1 MKLRT
6 SIKPLIVALTSA
18 FICGSLSGYA
28 APGDGS
34 GTGDGGGSDSGG
46 DPVEI
51 PYVESDAKRI
61 KPGYPLGTM
70 ADWLAN
76 PKGYTLNP
84 INIRAGKHPDR
95 SDPEGGPYDVIYIF
109 PDENT
114 ASAWWDGNGTP
125 PDEIP
130 DDAVAFI
137 HWMLDND
144 SGSFPGIMSHSDI
157 DGFKSRNCIMSAG
170 DTIPQP
176 GVKDGIPKDCSNP
189 QGSSKRFKMNVLK
202 PNVDIDLVYNVEPH
216 PRTFIYYED
225 PPTHDG
231 IPEVGRIYR
240 VLQKW
245 HNATGTDTASETR
258 EGVRIGAFSLELGYG
273 VGGNFTAI
281 ANANGT
287 GLEPDKALG
296 FELRP
301 CMADHFFDVV
311 RNTTVVGPNPC
322 TDAVNNPDATDST
335 GQLLRQEIWLE
346 EEYSTFSPKMYSYK
360 DDKRTIDINGG
371 FWDKQPAGIEPPAI
385 QTLGVLDSGD
395 APSTDSVYDR
405 IDPSG
410 VASDNVP
417 PFRGATTPNYLS
429 LADNQANGVIDTE
442 TGLVESINVDP
453 QSAFGYLMY
462 YGVLSDG
469 GYGRFGDFGNLSQGI
484 YMDEDGDPSTEGAL
498 VAWWDGS
505 DYRWGADPTQDGS
518 IDADKFTKVDTET
531 LVRFAM
537 FPLQEEPDPGT
548 GEFPAGPLFELGV
561 NDDLAGL
568 NVDSFVYLGRQFDLT
583 KSDTFT
589 IRLRTVGVDQASF
602 AGTTGSF
609 DPPWGTSTTPST
621 TGTLA
626 PELESFVSNDGVVE
640 IRADIA
646 GEPLLVA
653 LADVLTALPTVTV
666 ENLRTEETETITLSQ
681 DPDLKWKFIAEVPTA
696 ANGNPGSSGD
706 GTLNVWPLDYVRVT
720 YEDLVTE
727 LTGPDAGNPA
737 TRTADA
743 QIPLQTLEPVPPSSD
758 SDSGWCAYNPNGRN
772 FDPVLPALVLI
783 GLAYLGFRRKFNRK

>member
-1 MKLRT
+1 MVKLNT
-6 SIKPLIVALTSA
+6 SIKPLVVALTTA
-18 FICGSLSGYA
+18 FVFGSLPGYA
-28 APGDGS
+28 APGDG
-34 GTGDGGGSDSGG
+34 TGDGSGSDSGG
-46 DPVEI
+46 DPVEN
-51 PYVESDAKRI
+51 PYVETNAKRI

-70 ADWLAN
+70 ADWLAA
-76 PKGYTLNP
+76 PDQYALNP

-95 SDPEGGPYDVIYIF
+95 SDPEGGPYDVVYIF

-114 ASAWWDGNGTP
+114 ANAWWNGVGTP

-130 DDAVAFI
+130 DDAVAYI
-137 HWMLDND
+137 HWMLDNE

-157 DGFKSRNCIMSAG
+157 DGFKSRNCIMAAG

-202 PNVDIDLVYNVEPH
+202 PNVPIDLVYNVEQH
-216 PRTFIYYED
+216 DLTYTYYED

-231 IPEVGRIYR
+231 IPESGRIYR

-245 HNATGTDTASETR
+245 HNATGTDTAGGAR
-258 EGVRIGAFSLELGYG
+258 EGVRIGGFSLELGYG
-273 VGGNFTAI
+273 VGGAFQAI

-296 FELRP
+296 YELRP

-360 DDKRTIDINGG
+360 DDKRTADINGG
-371 FWDKQPAGIEPPAI
+371 FWDKQPGGIEPPAI
-385 QTLGVLDSGD
+385 QTLGKLDSGD
-395 APSTDSVYDR
+395 ALSTDSVYDR

-417 PFRGATTPNYLS
+417 VFRGATTPNYLS
-429 LADNQANGVIDTE
+429 LADNQAAGVIDPE
-442 TGLVESINVDP
+442 TGLVESINVNP

-462 YGVLSDG
+462 YGVLSDA

-484 YMDEDGDPSTEGAL
+484 YMDDDGDPATEGAL

-505 DYRWGADPTQDGS
+505 DYRWGVDPTQDGS
-518 IDADKFTKVDTET
+518 IDADKFTKVDRET

-537 FPLQEEPDPGT
+537 YPLQEEPDPDT

-568 NVDSFVYLGRQFDLT
+568 NVDSFVYLGRQFDLA
-583 KSDTFT
+583 KSTNFT
-589 IRLRTVGVDQASF
+589 IRLRTVGVDQAPF
-602 AGTTGSF
+602 AGTTGS
-609 DPPWGTSTTPST
+609 DVPPWGTAVNPVS
-621 TGTLA
+621 LA
-626 PELESFVSNDGVVE
+626 PALDTFVSNDGVVE
-640 IRADIA
+640 IRAGYA
-646 GEPLLVA
+646 GEPLQVS
-653 LADVLTALPTVTV
+653 LADLLTALPTVTV
-666 ENLRTEETETITLSQ
+666 ENLRTEETESITLSQ
-681 DPDLKWKFIAEVPTA
+681 DPDLKWKFIAELPTVA
-696 ANGNPGSSGD
+696 SGTPGSSGD

-720 YEDLVTE
+720 YEDLTTE
-727 LTGPDAGNPA
+727 DGTPA
-737 TRTADA
+737 TRTDDA
-743 QIPLQTLEPVPPSSD
+743 QIPLESLEPVPPSSD

-783 GLAYLGFRRKFNRK
+783 GLAYLGLRRKFSRK